1 MNDDHDEPRPTPASP
16 IRRPLPDAEPPD
28 ALYARALALTI
39 AENSAPQNKGWRID
53 RTLSPPVFLTLAT
66 LICGLAGYTWTGVTW
81 ANATTANA
89 QEMAREMARL
99 AVQIEA
105 GDKRLLE
112 RSDERYRSIT
122 VRLEGL
128 ERDGASGTV
137 RIARLEEQFRAVQES
152 LGRIERK
159 LDGRR

>member
-16 IRRPLPDAEPPD
+16 IRRPLPEAEPPD
-28 ALYARALALTI
+28 ALYARALALTL
-39 AENSAPQNKGWRID
+39 AEKPATGWRVD
-53 RTLSPPVFLTLAT
+53 RSIGIAAVVAVLSA
-66 LICGLAGYTWTGVTW
+66 GAGYTWTAVTW
-81 ANATTANA
+81 ANSTTANA
-89 QEMAREMARL
+89 QELARETARL
-99 AVQIEA
+99 AVQIET

-128 ERDGASGTV
+128 ERDGAAGTV

-159 LDGRR
+159 LDGSRR